1 MLIHAASSSVKHH
14 LKKWLEFQGL
24 PHLQQRQG
32 RSNVSRGS
40 VSLIF
45 HWRPA
50 WFFLKAGM
58 LHCSWPPNEQR
69 LQPLQCVYSAP
80 VRRTGPV
87 SSCPLWAMGQSV
99 QSWTRSTPLA
109 CAKVFLD
116 LNFVPMTHYQ
126 GRRLQSR
133 SISRWVTNK
142 LHFWPFFS
150 PFLPTLSLLLAK
162 AGFNLLLP
170 APACCS

>member
-1 MLIHAASSSVKHH
+1 MLSHAASSSVKRC
-14 LKKWLEFQGL
+14 LKKKNYWNFMAS
-24 PHLQQRQG
+24 HI
-32 RSNVSRGS
+32 SNRGKVGPIYRGS

-45 HWRPA
+45 RWRPA

-69 LQPLQCVYSAP
+69 LQCVYSAP
-80 VRRTGPV
+80 VRRIGPV
-87 SSCPLWAMGQSV
+87 SSRPPWAMGQSV
-99 QSWTRSTPLA
+99 QSWTWSTPLA
-109 CAKVFLD
+109 CAKVCLD

-133 SISRWVTNK
+133 PISRWVTNK